1 MQPPLRDDRSLGD
14 LFAELS
20 RDATTLIRKEFELAK
35 AEMSANFAR
44 LGRHAAYIA
53 VGGALAYAGL
63 LTIVAAVVVIL
74 QVLGL
79 TWWAST
85 LIVGIVVLL
94 AGYLLVQRGLSALQ
108 RDRLTPTETIETLK
122 ENAAWA
128 RGQRT

>member
-1 MQPPLRDDRSLGD
+1 MQPPRDDRSLGE

-35 AEMSANFAR
+35 AETFANLAR
-44 LGRHAAYIA
+44 LGRHATYIA

-63 LTIVAAVVVIL
+63 LTIVAALVVIL
-74 QVLGL
+74 QAVGL

-94 AGYLLVQRGLSALQ
+94 VGYLLVQRGLSALQ

>member
-1 MQPPLRDDRSLGD
+1 MQPPRDDRSLGE

-20 RDATTLIRKEFELAK
+20 RDATTLIRKEIELAK
-35 AEMSANFAR
+35 AETSANFAR

-63 LTIVAAVVVIL
+63 LTIVAALVIIL
-74 QVLGL
+74 QVVGL

-94 AGYLLVQRGLSALQ
+94 VGYLLVQRGLSALQ

>member
-1 MQPPLRDDRSLGD
+1 MQSQRDDRSLGD

-20 RDATTLIRKEFELAK
+20 RDATTLIRKEFELAR
-35 AEMSANFAR
+35 AEVSANVAR
-44 LGRHAAYIA
+44 VGRHAMFIA

-63 LTIVAAVVVIL
+63 LTIVAALVVIL
-74 QVLGL
+74 AAIGL

-85 LIVGIVVLL
+85 LIVGIVVALG
-94 AGYLLVQRGLSALQ
+94 GYLLLQRGLSALQ
-108 RDRLTPTETIETLK
+108 NDPITPTETIQTLK

>member
-1 MQPPLRDDRSLGD
+1 MQPPRDDRSLGE

-35 AEMSANFAR
+35 AETSANLAR

-63 LTIVAAVVVIL
+63 LTIVAALVVIL

-94 AGYLLVQRGLSALQ
+94 VGYLLVQRGLSALQ
-108 RDRLTPTETIETLK
+108 RDRLTPTETIDTLK

>member
-1 MQPPLRDDRSLGD
+1 MQPPRDDRSLGE

-35 AEMSANFAR
+35 AETSANLAR

-63 LTIVAAVVVIL
+63 LTIVAALVVIL

-94 AGYLLVQRGLSALQ
+94 VGYLLVQRGLSALQ

>member
-1 MQPPLRDDRSLGD
+1 MQPPRDDRSLGE

-35 AEMSANFAR
+35 AETSANFAR

-63 LTIVAAVVVIL
+63 LTIVAALVIVL

-94 AGYLLVQRGLSALQ
+94 VGYLLVQRGLSALQ
-108 RDRLTPTETIETLK
+108 RDRLTPTETIDTLK

>member
-1 MQPPLRDDRSLGD
+1 MQPVRDDRSLGD

-35 AEMSANFAR
+35 TEMAVNFSR

-63 LTIVAAVVVIL
+63 LTIVAALVVIL
-74 QVLGL
+74 HVLGL

-85 LIVGIVVLL
+85 LIVGIVVAL

-108 RDRLTPTETIETLK
+108 RDRLAPTETIETLK

-128 RGQRT
+128 RGQKT

>member
-1 MQPPLRDDRSLGD
+1 MQSVRDDRSLGE

-35 AEMSANFAR
+35 TEMAVNFSR

-63 LTIVAAVVVIL
+63 LTIVAALVVIL
-74 QVLGL
+74 HVLGL

-85 LIVGIVVLL
+85 LIVGIVVAL

-108 RDRLTPTETIETLK
+108 RDRLAPTETIETLK

-128 RGQRT
+128 RGQKT

>member
-1 MQPPLRDDRSLGD
+1 MQPPRDDRSLGE

-35 AEMSANFAR
+35 AEMSANLAR

-63 LTIVAAVVVIL
+63 LTIVAALVVIL
-74 QVLGL
+74 QAVGL

-94 AGYLLVQRGLSALQ
+94 VGYLLVQRGLSALQ

-128 RGQRT
+128 KGQRT

>member
-1 MQPPLRDDRSLGD
+1 MQPPRDDRSLGE

-35 AEMSANFAR
+35 TETSANFAR

-63 LTIVAAVVVIL
+63 LTIVAALVIVL

-94 AGYLLVQRGLSALQ
+94 VGYLLVQRGLSALQ
-108 RDRLTPTETIETLK
+108 RDRLTPTETIDTLK

>member
-1 MQPPLRDDRSLGD
+1 MQPLRDDRSLGD

-94 AGYLLVQRGLSALQ
+94 VGYLLVQRGLSALQ

>member
-1 MQPPLRDDRSLGD
+1 MQPLRDDRSLGD

-63 LTIVAAVVVIL
+63 LTIVAAVVVVL

-94 AGYLLVQRGLSALQ
+94 VGYLLVQRGLSALQ

>member
-1 MQPPLRDDRSLGD
+1 MQPLRDDRSLGD

>member
-1 MQPPLRDDRSLGD
+1 MQSARDDRSLGD

-35 AEMSANFAR
+35 TEMSNNFAR
-44 LGRHAAYIA
+44 LGRHAMFIA

-63 LTIVAAVVVIL
+63 LTIVAALVVIL
-74 QVLGL
+74 ASAGL
-79 TWWAST
+79 TWWAAT
-85 LIVGIVVLL
+85 LIVGIVVALG
-94 AGYLLVQRGLSALQ
+94 GYLLLQRGLSALQ
-108 RDRLTPTETIETLK
+108 RDRLTPTETIETMK

>member
-1 MQPPLRDDRSLGD
+1 MQPLRDDRSLGD

-35 AEMSANFAR
+35 AEMSANFSR

-94 AGYLLVQRGLSALQ
+94 VGYLLVQRGLSALQ

>member
-1 MQPPLRDDRSLGD
+1 MQPPRDDRSLGE

-35 AEMSANFAR
+35 AETSANLAR

-63 LTIVAAVVVIL
+63 LTIVAALVVIL
-74 QVLGL
+74 QVVGL

-94 AGYLLVQRGLSALQ
+94 VGYLLVQRGLSALQ

-128 RGQRT
+128 KGQRT

>member
-1 MQPPLRDDRSLGD
+1 MQPARDDRSLGD

-20 RDATTLIRKEFELAK
+20 RDASMLIRKEFELAK
-35 AEMSANFAR
+35 TEMSANASR

-53 VGGALAYAGL
+53 VGGAIAYAGL
-63 LTIVAAVVVIL
+63 LTIVAALVVIL
-74 QVLGL
+74 NVLGL

-94 AGYLLVQRGLSALQ
+94 AGYLLAQRGLSALQ
-108 RDRLTPTETIETLK
+108 RDRLAPTETIETMK

>member
-1 MQPPLRDDRSLGD
+1 MQPPRDDRSLGE

-35 AEMSANFAR
+35 AEMSANLAR

-63 LTIVAAVVVIL
+63 LTIVAALVVIL
-74 QVLGL
+74 QAVGL

-94 AGYLLVQRGLSALQ
+94 VGYLLVQRGLSALQ
-108 RDRLTPTETIETLK
+108 RDRLTPTETSETLK

-128 RGQRT
+128 KGQRT

>member
-1 MQPPLRDDRSLGD
+1 MQPLRDDRSLGD

-108 RDRLTPTETIETLK
+108 RDQLTPTETIETLK

>member
-1 MQPPLRDDRSLGD
+1 MQSARDDRSLGD

-20 RDATTLIRKEFELAK
+20 RDTTTLLRKEIELAK
-35 AEMSANFAR
+35 TEMASNFAR
-44 LGRHAAYIA
+44 LGRHAMFIA

-63 LTIVAAVVVIL
+63 LTIVAALVVIL
-74 QVLGL
+74 AAAGL
-79 TWWAST
+79 TWWAATS
-85 LIVGIVVLL
+85 IVGIVVVLG
-94 AGYLLVQRGLSALQ
+94 GYLLLQRGLSALQ